1 MGTAKPVGL
10 VVWPKRSWCSAQAP
24 SRGDRD
30 KSVLGKPQQA
40 QQVQESLVNMAAP
53 RGGKMGQIERIKI
66 SESLMSPL

>member
-10 VVWPKRSWCSAQAP
+10 VVWPKWLCCSAQAP

-30 KSVLGKPQQA
+30 KRVLGKPQRA

-53 RGGKMGQIERIKI
+53 RGGKMGQVERTKI
-66 SESLMSPL
+66 SES